1 MSEYVL
7 RKEYE
12 DFREYVRQEFHEN
25 ELDKVE
31 IRSDTKQNS
40 DAITK
45 ILENSEWMKRVWI
58 KAIITMVCSVVG
70 AIILSTLALVWYL
83 VEN

>member
-12 DFREYVRQEFHEN
+12 AFREYVKQEFHEN

-31 IRSDTKQNS
+31 MRNDTKQNS

-45 ILENSEWMKRVWI
+45 ILEHSEWMKRVWI

-70 AIILSTLALVWYL
+70 SVLVGTGALIWHL
-83 VEN
+83 VKN